1 MQVLAPCA
9 FTRQHRAF
17 PQHQAVAVAQA
28 CEVRKVLEHQA
39 PLCRKVLML
48 QPCPTSQGCPSPA
61 VRCVWVD
68 LALISLFAGLLQ
80 PPACAAALCCT
91 SKRAAAFI
99 SSPCCGSVWE
109 PGGTEVLTGRKGNGE
124 SECEL
129 LLLLIII
136 LMKKLPKIKDFQIN
150 YS

>member
-1 MQVLAPCA
+1 M
-9 FTRQHRAF
+9 
-17 PQHQAVAVAQA
+17 AVAQA

-39 PLCRKVLML
+39 ALCRKVLML

-99 SSPCCGSVWE
+99 SSPCCGSLE
-109 PGGTEVLTGRKGNGE
+109 ALKYLKAGREMERVNVN
-124 SECEL
+124 C
-129 LLLLIII
+129 
-136 LMKKLPKIKDFQIN
+136 
-150 YS
+150 YYY